1 MTQGHPECQ
10 ALHLSDASKCS
21 KEATH
26 ANGIFC
32 WFHAKQVYG
41 LYKGYKRRNA
51 ELDALEADPPA
62 YLKTSK
68 VPLANQTFEDVGD
81 HETLRTL
88 HSHLFDR
95 YVLTGKVIDARKLHH
110 THFYSLQIDF
120 GHQAYLD
127 KLSSNRHTILRALE
141 KLERRTADVLYQKEQ
156 WFAWVR
162 EAQEEEEANREKEQK
177 KIKQEA
183 ALFKRH
189 REKLQARLERA
200 RREEEQKSQD
210 AYLEAAFRERM
221 EMSAEEWDNDET
233 WDPIKDTDHDK
244 RNQYIDLIK
253 HFLWMDVEDSDKTQD
268 PPADPTPVAAGAA
281 AEAPAE
287 APSPAEGQKA
297 SKRGKKKAKAKAS
310 AAKPSDHSDYR
321 ASTADRGQNKLMAMQ
336 GSKPRDATADQHV
349 PDKNNIETEQEM
361 RKRLSQGVDKKL
373 DNVSGFQLVG
383 SIENPHETHTRTAP
397 MTNDEIET
405 VIKDIR
411 EIKLLL
417 FCRLVLAQASMLPAA
432 LRAGS
437 VEEFLNDADL
447 VDSDLRDICLKLE
460 NPSLQ
465 EIRDACADFARG
477 DDAEDDVDHESED
490 SSESDDDEDTL
501 RDMVTDHNRYRHLD
515 SGDWF
520 MDKIAG
526 RMEKSQPKKE
536 KARSPSQ
543 KTRVTICGKSVWN
556 HASEKAMSRDG
567 WLHFSIIAKDCDLK
581 HAIELCRNWAE
592 FTDLNLLTLW
602 QYFPASNWT
611 SWASNRLIQQL
622 QELQFFP
629 YFVDLD
635 AEQHSRHVQ
644 VGGRGRVRRQH
655 DICQSRNIIVG
666 HMKRRDPVTRRFL
679 QYLTMRTGE
688 LLVLVRDGKTGRVIT
703 APPEEH
709 LWTYRSK
716 SGIGRASKNEWQ
728 TVLEVGPEYFYM
740 TDALREWRFSFYDY
754 YDVFIWSFVPGQ
766 SPLEMYNVVIS
777 ELRTAWRITHPREVY
792 SHMEPLLRTLTREQD
807 TMRTRKIKPGEEVQS
822 LWDTV
827 AGDAVEFCL
836 FDVKDEKVTCRTTRE
851 LASSPY
857 LFYNQANIVE
867 DEILFPDELV
877 SPRDKVP
884 FREIRNAINRMETP
898 MLPSDA
904 RRYEKGIQALCEGN
918 DPMAVLDDVMDKD
931 EDSIWALPILW
942 ETGLG
947 QLLGGTLSAEQ
958 RKLLK
963 QTGLDTINESQP
975 LADRLENAE
984 RMEVMERDRS
994 FHFKEAFHD
1003 GDLEPGSSE
1012 KYLQVQET
1020 IASMLQT
1027 PHTGPTDWVYYLAE
1041 ILGWLKIRADYDD
1054 YANDPRAPWPHSF
1067 VVQDLVQAFVTMV
1080 MFFPELE
1087 TATSVVALFKSE
1099 QWEKLRNSALFDP
1112 RERSK
1117 TLPDRR
1123 TRTSYKYRDPKFWT
1137 PWYDLGKSN
1146 RYFADIYP
1154 LDWSLAVRPIVAKL
1168 YRAGIIAPA
1177 YLQND
1182 PEIVPG
1188 IATAMTEPHRPDKLD
1203 LFICYEDPYNRFP
1216 PIFPPTFAGPD
1227 KWPKLLPHAEAFAS
1241 KHGNA
1246 RFALLRLWSAPH
1258 FYPLMVGLQNRQG
1271 NSFLDSVGRPWEWK
1285 FVPKDM
1291 PGSEFS
1297 IHLTVQTR
1305 LDLLKKQFGDRVASR
1320 GDVILVMGEDAA
1332 DLMRYCTAVTFALQT
1347 KPWLREVDLW
1357 KSFINVELG
1366 LLQELDPVWLD

>member
-1 MTQGHPECQ
+1 MTQGPPECQ
-10 ALHLSDASKCS
+10 ALHLSDASKCT

-51 ELDALEADPPA
+51 ELDALEADPPV
-62 YLKTSK
+62 YLQTSK
-68 VPLANQTFEDVGD
+68 VPLANQTFEDVQD
-81 HETLRTL
+81 PETLREL
-88 HSHLFDR
+88 HSHLFKR

-127 KLSSNRHTILRALE
+127 KLSSNRHTILRSLE
-141 KLERRTADVLYQKEQ
+141 RLERRTADVLYQKEQ

-189 REKLQARLERA
+189 REKLQARLEKA

-221 EMSAEEWDNDET
+221 AMSAEEWDNDET
-233 WDPIKDTDHDK
+233 WDPIKDTGHDK

-253 HFLWMDVEDSDKTQD
+253 HFLWMDVDDTNEDQD
-268 PPADPTPVAAGAA
+268 PSAEPTPAAVEATP
-281 AEAPAE
+281 EAPAE
-287 APSPAEGQKA
+287 APAAEDAQKA
-297 SKRGKKKAKAKAS
+297 SKRGKKKAKAKAN
-310 AAKPSDHSDYR
+310 AAKSGDESDLS
-321 ASTADRGQNKLMAMQ
+321 ASTPDRGQSKLMAMQ
-336 GSKPRDATADQHV
+336 GSNPKKLAVDQHV

-361 RKRLSQGVDKKL
+361 RKRLSQGVDKKM
-373 DNVSGFQLVG
+373 DNISGFQLVG
-383 SIENPHETHTRTAP
+383 SLENPYETHTRTAP
-397 MTNDEIET
+397 MTNDEIES

-417 FCRLVLAQASMLPAA
+417 FCRLLLAQASMLPAA

-437 VEEFLNDADL
+437 VEEFLNDAEL

-460 NPSLQ
+460 DPSLQ

-477 DDAEDDVDHESED
+477 DDTEDDVDQDSEVFD
-490 SSESDDDEDTL
+490 SEDDEDTI
-501 RDMVTDHNRYRHLD
+501 RDMMTDHNRYSHLD
-515 SGDWF
+515 SGEWL
-520 MDKIAG
+520 MDKIAD
-526 RMEKSQPKKE
+526 RQYKALPKKE
-536 KARSPSQ
+536 KTTRSRPQ
-543 KTRVTICGKSVWN
+543 KTRVTVCGKSVWN

-635 AEQHSRHVQ
+635 AERHTRHVQ

-655 DICQSRNIIVG
+655 DICEGRNIIVG
-666 HMKRRDPVTRRFL
+666 HMKRGDPVTRRFL
-679 QYLTMRTGE
+679 QYVTMRTGE

-703 APPEEH
+703 APPDEH

-728 TVLEVGPEYFYM
+728 NVLEVGPAYFYM
-740 TDALREWRFSFYDY
+740 TDVLREWRFSFDDY

-766 SPLEMYNVVIS
+766 SPLDMYNVVIS

-792 SHMEPLLRTLTREQD
+792 SHMEPLLRTLTREKD
-807 TMRTRKIKPGEEVQS
+807 TMRTRKINPGEEVES
-822 LWDTV
+822 LWDVV

-836 FDVKDEKVTCRTTRE
+836 FDVKDGKVNCRTTRE

-857 LFYNQANIVE
+857 LFYNQANVAE
-867 DEILFPDELV
+867 DEVLFPDELV

-884 FREIRNAINRMETP
+884 FREIRNAINRLEAP
-898 MLPSDA
+898 MLPSEA
-904 RRYEKGIQALCEGN
+904 RHLEKGLQAICEGN
-918 DPMAVLDDVMDKD
+918 DPSSVMDKATDKD
-931 EDSIWALPILW
+931 EDSIWALPTLW
-942 ETGLG
+942 ETGLR
-947 QLLGGTLSAEQ
+947 QVLGGTLSAEQ

-963 QTGLDTINESQP
+963 QTGLDTINESQL
-975 LADRLENAE
+975 LADRLESAE
-984 RMEVMERDRS
+984 GLEIMERDRS
-994 FHFKEAFHD
+994 FNFKEAFHD
-1003 GDLEPGSSE
+1003 GDLEPGSKE
-1012 KYLQVQET
+1012 KYLQVQEMIT
-1020 IASMLQT
+1020 SMLKT
-1027 PHTGPTDWVYYLAE
+1027 PHTGKTDWVFYIAE
-1041 ILGWLKIRADYDD
+1041 LMGWLKLRADYDE
-1054 YANDPRAPWPHSF
+1054 YSSDPRAPWPHSF
-1067 VVQDLVQAFVTMV
+1067 VVQDMVQAFVTMA
-1080 MFFPELE
+1080 MFFPESE
-1087 TATSVVALFKSE
+1087 TATNVMKLFDAEK
-1099 QWEKLRNSALFDP
+1099 WEKLRNTAIFDP

-1123 TRTSYKYRDPKFWT
+1123 SRTSYKFRDPKFWT
-1137 PWYDLGKSN
+1137 PWKDLGKTK
-1146 RYFADIYP
+1146 RYYADVYP

-1188 IATAMTEPHRPDKLD
+1188 VATAMTEPHRPDKLD
-1203 LFICYEDPYNRFP
+1203 LFICYEDPYKRFAPQFP
-1216 PIFPPTFAGPD
+1216 PNFAGPD

-1241 KHGNA
+1241 KHQDA

-1271 NSFLDSVGRPWEWK
+1271 NSFLDSVGRPFEWK
-1285 FVPKDM
+1285 FVNKDM

-1297 IHLTVQTR
+1297 IHLTVSSR
-1305 LDLLKKQFGDRVASR
+1305 LDVLKPQFGDRVVSR
-1320 GDVILVMGEDAA
+1320 GDLILVMGEDAV
-1332 DLMRYCTAVTFALQT
+1332 DLMKYCTAVTFALQT

-1357 KSFINVELG
+1357 KSYINVELG
-1366 LLQELDPVWLD
+1366 LLQELDPFWLD

>member
-1 MTQGHPECQ
+1 MIQGYSEC
-10 ALHLSDASKCS
+10 
-21 KEATH
+21 
-26 ANGIFC
+26 
-32 WFHAKQVYG
+32 QVYG

-68 VPLANQTFEDVGD
+68 VPLANQTFEDVQD
-81 HETLRTL
+81 PETLRTL
-88 HSHLFDR
+88 HSHLFKR

-110 THFYSLQIDF
+110 THFYSLNIDF

-127 KLSSNRHTILRALE
+127 KLSSNRHTILRSLE
-141 KLERRTADVLYQKEQ
+141 RLERRTADVLYQKEQ

-189 REKLQARLERA
+189 REKLQARLEKA

-221 EMSAEEWDNDET
+221 AMSADEWDNDET
-233 WDPIKDTDHDK
+233 WDPIKDTGHDK

-253 HFLWMDVEDSDKTQD
+253 HFLWMDVDDDDADENDQD
-268 PPADPTPVAAGAA
+268 PPAETRPAA
-281 AEAPAE
+281 AEAAPAPEAPAE
-287 APSPAEGQKA
+287 APAAEDGQKP
-297 SKRGKKKAKAKAS
+297 SKRGKKKAKAKANAANSSDSGHLSGAS
-310 AAKPSDHSDYR
+310 A
-321 ASTADRGQNKLMAMQ
+321 ADRGQSKLMAMQ
-336 GSKPRDATADQHV
+336 ESNPRSLTADQHV

-361 RKRLSQGVDKKL
+361 RKRLSQGVDKKM
-373 DNVSGFQLVG
+373 DNISGFQLVG
-383 SIENPHETHTRTAP
+383 SLENPYETHTRTAP
-397 MTNDEIET
+397 MTNDEIES

-417 FCRLVLAQASMLPAA
+417 FCRLLLAQASMLPAA

-437 VEEFLNDADL
+437 VEEFLDDAEL

-460 NPSLQ
+460 DPSLQ

-477 DDAEDDVDHESED
+477 DDAEDD
-490 SSESDDDEDTL
+490 
-501 RDMVTDHNRYRHLD
+501 
-515 SGDWF
+515 
-520 MDKIAG
+520 
-526 RMEKSQPKKE
+526 
-536 KARSPSQ
+536 
-543 KTRVTICGKSVWN
+543 SVWN

-581 HAIELCRNWAE
+581 YAIELCRNWAE

-635 AEQHSRHVQ
+635 AERHTRHVQ
-644 VGGRGRVRRQH
+644 VGGRGKVRRQH
-655 DICQSRNIIVG
+655 DICEGRNIIVG
-666 HMKRRDPVTRRFL
+666 HMKRGDLVTRRFL

-703 APPEEH
+703 APPNEH

-728 TVLEVGPEYFYM
+728 NVLEVGPAYFYM
-740 TDALREWRFSFYDY
+740 TDILREWRFSFDDY

-766 SPLEMYNVVIS
+766 SPLDMYNVVIS

-792 SHMEPLLRTLTREQD
+792 SHMEPLLRTLTREKD
-807 TMRTRKIKPGEEVQS
+807 TMRTRKINPGEQVES
-822 LWDTV
+822 LWDVV

-836 FDVKDEKVTCRTTRE
+836 FDVKDGKVNCRTTRE

-857 LFYNQANIVE
+857 LFYNKANVAE
-867 DEILFPDELV
+867 DEVLFPDELV

-884 FREIRNAINRMETP
+884 FREIRNAINRLEAP
-898 MLPSDA
+898 MLPSEA
-904 RRYEKGIQALCEGN
+904 RDLEKGLQAICEGN
-918 DPMAVLDDVMDKD
+918 DPSSVMDKATDRD
-931 EDSIWALPILW
+931 EDTIWALPALW
-942 ETGLG
+942 ETGLR
-947 QLLGGTLSAEQ
+947 QVLGGTLSAEQ
-958 RKLLK
+958 RELLRK
-963 QTGLDTINESQP
+963 TGLDTINESQS
-975 LADRLENAE
+975 LADRLESAE
-984 RMEVMERDRS
+984 GLEIIERDRS
-994 FHFKEAFHD
+994 FNFKEAFHE
-1003 GDLEPGSSE
+1003 GDLEPRSNE
-1012 KYLQVQET
+1012 KYSLVQELIT
-1020 IASMLQT
+1020 SMLKT
-1027 PHTGPTDWVYYLAE
+1027 PHARKPDWVFYIAE
-1041 ILGWLKIRADYDD
+1041 IMSWLKIRADYDE
-1054 YANDPRAPWPHSF
+1054 YSNDPRAPWPHSF
-1067 VVQDLVQAFVTMV
+1067 VVQDMVQAFVTMA
-1080 MFFPELE
+1080 MFFPESE
-1087 TATSVVALFKSE
+1087 TAANVMKLFD
-1099 QWEKLRNSALFDP
+1099 QEKVGKVRNSAIFDP

-1117 TLPDRR
+1117 TLPNRR
-1123 TRTSYKYRDPKFWT
+1123 SRTSYKFRDP
-1137 PWYDLGKSN
+1137 
-1146 RYFADIYP
+1146 DI
-1154 LDWSLAVRPIVAKL
+1154 AVRPIVAKL

-1188 IATAMTEPHRPDKLD
+1188 VATAMTEPHRPDKLD
-1203 LFICYEDPYNRFP
+1203 LFICYEDPYKRFAPQFP
-1216 PIFPPTFAGPD
+1216 PNFAGPN
-1227 KWPKLLPHAEAFAS
+1227 KWPKVLPHAEAFAS
-1241 KHGNA
+1241 KHQNA

-1271 NSFLDSVGRPWEWK
+1271 NSFLDSVGRPFEWK
-1285 FVPKDM
+1285 FVNKDM

-1297 IHLTVQTR
+1297 IHLTVSSR
-1305 LDLLKKQFGDRVASR
+1305 LDVLKQQFGDRVVSR
-1320 GDVILVMGEDAA
+1320 GDLILVMGEDAV
-1332 DLMRYCTAVTFALQT
+1332 DLMKYCTAVTFALQT

-1357 KSFINVELG
+1357 KSYINVGLD
-1366 LLQELDPVWLD
+1366 LLQELDPYWLD